1 MLIPKFFS
9 IEGKGGYSL
18 MKKEKTT
25 IVVAGLIIG
34 VIAAMLVFF
43 GNPANMGFCIAC
55 FLRDTTGALG
65 LHSAAAVQYIRP
77 EIIGLVLGACIVSLI
92 TKEFRPRGGSAPVTR
107 FVLGAFVMIG
117 CLMFLGCP
125 FRMILR
131 LAGGDGNAI
140 FGLVGFA
147 AGILTGTFFLKK
159 GYTLKRSYKMPKLE
173 GSIFPAVQIV
183 MLLLLVAAPAFIHFT
198 EPEGGPGAKH
208 AAILISLAAGVIVG
222 ILAQRTRLCMVGGI
236 RDAVL
241 FGEFKLLFGF
251 VAILVSALIVNVIL
265 GYFHPGFA
273 GQPIAHTD
281 GLWNALGMY
290 LAGFGCILLGGCPMR
305 QLILSGEG
313 NTDSVVT
320 VLHGKFRTYAV
331 FFEGNTDSVVTV
343 LGLMAGAAFAHNFGL
358 ASSADGPTANGKI
371 AVVIG
376 IIVVAVIGVVNS
388 MRKEA

>member
-1 MLIPKFFS
+1 MKN
-9 IEGKGGYSL
+9 EKG
-18 MKKEKTT
+18 T
-25 IVVAGLIIG
+25 IVLAGGVIGLI
-34 VIAAMLVFF
+34 AAILVFF

-77 EIIGLVLGACIVSLI
+77 EIIGLVLGACIISLAK
-92 TKEFRPRGGSAPVTR
+92 KEFRPRGGSAPVTR
-107 FVLGAFVMIG
+107 FTLGAFVMIG

-131 LAGGDGNAI
+131 LAGGDGNAL
-140 FGLVGFA
+140 FGLVGFV
-147 AGILTGTFFLKK
+147 AGILTGTVFLKK

-173 GSIFPAVQIV
+173 GAVYPAFQIV
-183 MLLLLVAAPAFIHFT
+183 VLILLVAAPAFIHFT

-241 FGEFKLLFGF
+241 FGEYKLLFGF
-251 VAILVSALIVNVIL
+251 VAILVSALIMNVAL
-265 GYFHPGFA
+265 GFFHPGFV

-320 VLHGKFRTYAV
+320 VL
-331 FFEGNTDSVVTV
+331 
-343 LGLMAGAAFAHNFGL
+343 GLMAGAAFAHNFGL

-376 IIVVAVIGVVNS
+376 IVVVAAIAVINS
-388 MRKEA
+388 MRKEEA